1 MLFSFREAY
10 GKPQVAEE
18 SDSEKVAE
26 ESDSEKVKKFLI
38 DKYIRYIND
47 KGIKFPP
54 IEMDMINQLLLKN
67 CYIIPEISLPMTT
80 HAELPTIQYRKL
92 YDTDIKKILM
102 EIKNEFGEKMF
113 KNGSVNSFY
122 KNIARKKL
130 TVCVINNI

>member
-1 MLFSFREAY
+1 MNIIKILILGSLVLFSFREAY

-54 IEMDMINQLLLKN
+54 IVNGYDK
-67 CYIIPEISLPMTT
+67 STT
-80 HAELPTIQYRKL
+80 
-92 YDTDIKKILM
+92 
-102 EIKNEFGEKMF
+102 
-113 KNGSVNSFY
+113 S
-122 KNIARKKL
+122 
-130 TVCVINNI
+130 